1 MSLNLQKVDP
11 ELGQRIHEHLRK
23 QGVETPSRFQVRDTE
38 SGIDGI
44 SAHFRAIMEILGLD
58 LSDDSL
64 RGTPER
70 LGRMYM
76 EELFWGL
83 NPSHFPKI
91 TTVTNKMG
99 YDEMVVEKNIVVHSC
114 CEHHFAMIDGYA
126 HVAYIPDDKVLGLS
140 KINRVVEYFAR
151 RPQIQ
156 ERLTEQIY
164 HALAFLLETPDIA
177 VMISARHYCVK
188 SRGVEDINSET
199 LTSKLGG
206 CFKEDPASRQEFLA
220 LARTRSICSP

>member
-1 MSLNLQKVDP
+1 
-11 ELGQRIHEHLRK
+11 
-23 QGVETPSRFQVRDTE
+23 
-38 SGIDGI
+38 
-44 SAHFRAIMEILGLD
+44 
-58 LSDDSL
+58 
-64 RGTPER
+64 
-70 LGRMYM
+70 
-76 EELFWGL
+76 
-83 NPSHFPKI
+83 
-91 TTVTNKMG
+91 
-99 YDEMVVEKNIVVHSC
+99 
-114 CEHHFAMIDGYA
+114 MIDGYA

-177 VMISARHYCVK
+177 LMISARHYCVK